1 MYRPNFCAECGER
14 ITRLRWRAWTSRRFC
29 DGCDRKKFRR
39 GRIVWPLAACAA
51 LLGLGYV
58 GGRAVRPAAPPLL
71 IERGASNFVPRASPI
86 AAASGTASDVTNN
99 ATNNATNDA
108 TNARDRN
115 ASAYGAD
122 GTEAER
128 PTDPAEVVSICGA
141 RTKRGTPCSRR
152 VRGTGRCWQ
161 HRGKAAMLPAA
172 KLIVRD

>member
-39 GRIVWPLAACAA
+39 GRIVWPLATCCA

-58 GGRAVRPAAPPLL
+58 GGRAVRPAAPPLV
-71 IERGASNFVPRASPI
+71 IERSASVSVPRSTQT
-86 AAASGTASDVTNN
+86 TASAAGNQSAATDDAARTPANDQN
-99 ATNNATNDA
+99 AP
-108 TNARDRN
+108 
-115 ASAYGAD
+115 AYGAD
-122 GTEAER
+122 GTDRER
-128 PTDPAEVVSICGA
+128 PTDPSEIVSICGA

-161 HRGKAAMLPAA
+161 HRGKTAMLPAA
-172 KLIVRD
+172 KLIVRE

>member
-1 MYRPNFCAECGER
+1 MYKPNFCAECGGR
-14 ITRLRWRAWTSRRFC
+14 VVRLRWRVWTSRRFC

-58 GGRAVRPAAPPLL
+58 GGRAVRPAAPPLV
-71 IERGASNFVPRASPI
+71 IERRATNPPALASPLSTAGKETDATRASRPP
-86 AAASGTASDVTNN
+86 N
-99 ATNNATNDA
+99 
-108 TNARDRN
+108 
-115 ASAYGAD
+115 YGAD
-122 GTEAER
+122 GTETER
-128 PTDPAEVVSICGA
+128 PTDPAEIVSICGA

-172 KLIVRD
+172 KLIVREE